1 MKLKNVVSL
10 ALAGIMA
17 VSMLTA
23 CGEGDSNSTV
33 TPPVD
38 NTTSTGLS
46 AQLSAQASALTNSKV
61 TFADSTALNNA
72 LKHAVGN
79 IGDSSIDQAFGAG
92 IPGVTYLGD
101 LQGWAAVGAAVGVL
115 EDDMDVDVDMAT
127 TVNIG
132 GVVVDG
138 VRATVDGLNPSNA
151 PGNAQYDEN
160 NYNTVMLFAVDSG
173 VQMTSIIEQLS
184 NLIDDDMDDLVT
196 SFNVTGINDPA
207 GNQHEVSYHY
217 TCSVASTSKTF
228 VDADTTFGV
237 TFVAVEIN
245 RVLGV

>member
-1 MKLKNVVSL
+1 MKLKKIVSL

-38 NTTSTGLS
+38 NTTPTGLS
-46 AQLSAQASALTNSKV
+46 AQLGAEASDLTNSKV

-79 IGDSSIDQAFGAG
+79 IGDRTISEAF
-92 IPGVTYLGD
+92 IRNLNNVTYIGD
-101 LQGWAAVGAAVGVL
+101 VNNWGAVIAAVNVL
-115 EDDMDVDVDMAT
+115 EDDMDVDVDMAAA
-127 TVNIG
+127 VGNF
-132 GVVVDG
+132 DG
-138 VRATVDGLNPSNA
+138 VRVTVDGLNPTI
-151 PGNAQYDEN
+151 AQYDDN

-173 VQMTSIIEQLS
+173 VEMTNIIEQLS
-184 NLIDDDMDDLVT
+184 SLIDDDMDDMVT
-196 SFNVTGINDPA
+196 SFETQSNGADN
-207 GNQHEVSYHY
+207 HEVSYHY

>member
-1 MKLKNVVSL
+1 MKLKKIASL

-38 NTTSTGLS
+38 NTTPTGLS
-46 AQLSAQASALTNSKV
+46 AQLGAEASDLTNSKV

-79 IGDSSIDQAFGAG
+79 IGDRTISEAF
-92 IPGVTYLGD
+92 IRDLNDVTYIGD
-101 LQGWAAVGAAVGVL
+101 VNDWGAVRAAVGVL
-115 EDDMDVDVDMAT
+115 EDDMDVDVAMSTIAGDAVAA
-127 TVNIG
+127 TVN
-132 GVVVDG
+132 
-138 VRATVDGLNPSNA
+138 GLNPND
-151 PGNAQYDEN
+151 AQYDDN

-173 VQMTSIIEQLS
+173 VEMTSIIEQLS
-184 NLIDDDMDDLVT
+184 DLIDDDMDDLVT
-196 SFNVTGINDPA
+196 SFNVNTVNNND
-207 GNQHEVSYHY
+207 QHEVSYHY

>member
-1 MKLKNVVSL
+1 MKLKKIASL

-46 AQLSAQASALTNSKV
+46 AQLGAEASDLTNSKV

-79 IGDSSIDQAFGAG
+79 IGDRTISQAFRQG
-92 IPGVTYLGD
+92 INDVTYLGN
-101 LQGWAAVGAAVGVL
+101 LQAWGAVAAAVGVL
-115 EDDMDVDVDMAT
+115 EDDMDVDVAMLANENW
-127 TVNIG
+127 TVN
-132 GVVVDG
+132 
-138 VRATVDGLNPSNA
+138 GLNPTD
-151 PGNAQYDEN
+151 AQYDEN

-173 VQMTSIIEQLS
+173 VLMTNIIEQLS
-184 NLIDDDMDDLVT
+184 DLIDDDMDDLVT
-196 SFNVTGINDPA
+196 SFDVTNVNNDN
-207 GNQHEVSYHY
+207 NQHEVSYHY

>member
-1 MKLKNVVSL
+1 MKLKKIVSL

-38 NTTSTGLS
+38 NTTPTGLS
-46 AQLSAQASALTNSKV
+46 AQLGAEASDLTNSKV

-79 IGDSSIDQAFGAG
+79 IGDRSISQAFIQG
-92 IPGVTYLGD
+92 INDVTYLGD
-101 LQGWAAVGAAVGVL
+101 LQVWGAVSAAVGVL
-115 EDDMDVDVDMAT
+115 EDDMDVNVDMIAT
-127 TVNIG
+127 NRPVVADGVAATVN
-132 GVVVDG
+132 
-138 VRATVDGLNPSNA
+138 GLN
-151 PGNAQYDEN
+151 PGNAQYNEN

-173 VQMTSIIEQLS
+173 VEMTSIIEQLS
-184 NLIDDDMDDLVT
+184 DLIDDDMDDLVT
-196 SFNVTGINDPA
+196 SFNVNTV
-207 GNQHEVSYHY
+207 NQDEHHEVSYHY

>member
-1 MKLKNVVSL
+1 MKLNKIVSL

-46 AQLSAQASALTNSKV
+46 AQLGAEASDLTNSKV

-79 IGDSSIDQAFGAG
+79 IGDRSISQAFIQG
-92 IPGVTYLGD
+92 INDVTYLGD
-101 LQGWAAVGAAVGVL
+101 LQVWGAVSAAVGVL
-115 EDDMDVDVDMAT
+115 EDDMDVNVDMIAT
-127 TVNIG
+127 NRPVVADGVAATVN
-132 GVVVDG
+132 
-138 VRATVDGLNPSNA
+138 GLN
-151 PGNAQYDEN
+151 PGNAQYNEN

-173 VQMTSIIEQLS
+173 VEMKNIIEQLS
-184 NLIDDDMDDLVT
+184 DLIDGDMDDLVT
-196 SFNVTGINDPA
+196 SFNAPA
-207 GNQHEVSYHY
+207 NNANQHEVSYHY

>member
-1 MKLKNVVSL
+1 MKLKKIVSL

-46 AQLSAQASALTNSKV
+46 AQLGDEASALTNSKV

-79 IGDSSIDQAFGAG
+79 IGDRTISQAFIQG
-92 IPGVTYLGD
+92 INDVEYLGSN
-101 LQGWAAVGAAVGVL
+101 LMQSWGAVAAAVGVL
-115 EDDMDVDVDMAT
+115 EDDMDVDVDMLASVNW
-127 TVNIG
+127 TVN
-132 GVVVDG
+132 
-138 VRATVDGLNPSNA
+138 GLNPTD
-151 PGNAQYDEN
+151 AQYDEN

-173 VQMTSIIEQLS
+173 VEMTSIIEQLS

-196 SFNVTGINDPA
+196 SFDVTNINNGGED
-207 GNQHEVSYHY
+207 EVNYHY

>member
-1 MKLKNVVSL
+1 MKLKKIASL
-10 ALAGIMA
+10 MLAGVMA

-46 AQLSAQASALTNSKV
+46 AQLGDEASALTNSKV
-61 TFADSTALNNA
+61 TFADSTTLNNA

-79 IGDSSIDQAFGAG
+79 IGDRTISQAFIYG
-92 IPGVTYLGD
+92 INNVSYLGSNLMQSWD
-101 LQGWAAVGAAVGVL
+101 AVDAAVGVL
-115 EDDMDVDVDMAT
+115 EDDMDVDVAMAAT
-127 TVNIG
+127 VAATVN
-132 GVVVDG
+132 
-138 VRATVDGLNPSNA
+138 GLNPS
-151 PGNAQYDEN
+151 NAQYDEN

-173 VQMTSIIEQLS
+173 VEMTSIIEQLS
-184 NLIDDDMDDLVT
+184 NLIDSEMDDLVT
-196 SFNVTGINDPA
+196 SFNTTANNAD
-207 GNQHEVSYHY
+207 QHEVSYHY

>member
-1 MKLKNVVSL
+1 MKLKKIVSL

-46 AQLSAQASALTNSKV
+46 AQLGAEASDLTNSKV

-79 IGDSSIDQAFGAG
+79 IGDRSISQAFIQG
-92 IPGVTYLGD
+92 INDVTYLGD
-101 LQGWAAVGAAVGVL
+101 LQVWGAVAAAVGVL
-115 EDDMDVDVDMAT
+115 EDDMDVNVDMIAT
-127 TVNIG
+127 NRPVVADGVAATVN
-132 GVVVDG
+132 
-138 VRATVDGLNPSNA
+138 GLNPSNT
-151 PGNAQYDEN
+151 QYDEN

-173 VQMTSIIEQLS
+173 VLMTNIIEQLS
-184 NLIDDDMDDLVT
+184 DLIDDDMDDLVT
-196 SFNVTGINDPA
+196 SFNVDDKN
-207 GNQHEVSYHY
+207 NNNHHEVSYHY

>member
-1 MKLKNVVSL
+1 MKLNKIVSL

-46 AQLSAQASALTNSKV
+46 AQLGGEASALTNSKV

-79 IGDSSIDQAFGAG
+79 IGDRTISQAFRQG
-92 IPGVTYLGD
+92 INDVTYLGSN
-101 LQGWAAVGAAVGVL
+101 LMQSWGAVAAAVGVL
-115 EDDMDVDVDMAT
+115 EDDMDVDVDMIAT
-127 TVNIG
+127 SRVVADGVAATVN
-132 GVVVDG
+132 
-138 VRATVDGLNPSNA
+138 ALNPTNT
-151 PGNAQYDEN
+151 QYDDN

-173 VQMTSIIEQLS
+173 VEMTSIIEQLS

-196 SFNVTGINDPA
+196 SFNVDDKNND
-207 GNQHEVSYHY
+207 NQHEVSYHY

>member
-1 MKLKNVVSL
+1 MKLKKIVSL

-38 NTTSTGLS
+38 NTTPTGLS
-46 AQLSAQASALTNSKV
+46 AQLGAEASDLTNSKV

-79 IGDSSIDQAFGAG
+79 IGDRTISQAFIQG
-92 IPGVTYLGD
+92 INDVTYLGGNMQAWD
-101 LQGWAAVGAAVGVL
+101 AVAAAVGVL
-115 EDDMDVDVDMAT
+115 EDDMDVDVAMLANENW
-127 TVNIG
+127 TVN
-132 GVVVDG
+132 
-138 VRATVDGLNPSNA
+138 GLNPT
-151 PGNAQYDEN
+151 NAQYDEN

-173 VQMTSIIEQLS
+173 VEMTSIIEQLS
-184 NLIDDDMDDLVT
+184 NLIDGEMDDLVT
-196 SFNVTGINDPA
+196 SFNVNTVNNND
-207 GNQHEVSYHY
+207 QHEVSYHY

-245 RVLGV
+245 RVLGANLDRLNELCYL

>member
-1 MKLKNVVSL
+1 MKLKKIVSL

-46 AQLSAQASALTNSKV
+46 AQLGDEASDLTNSKV

-79 IGDSSIDQAFGAG
+79 IGDRTISQAF
-92 IPGVTYLGD
+92 IQNINSVEYLGSN
-101 LQGWAAVGAAVGVL
+101 LMQSWAAVNATVGVL
-115 EDDMDVDVDMAT
+115 ENDMDVDVAMANAVAD
-127 TVNIG
+127 TVN
-132 GVVVDG
+132 
-138 VRATVDGLNPSNA
+138 GLNPSND
-151 PGNAQYDEN
+151 QYDEN

-173 VQMTSIIEQLS
+173 VEMTSIIEQLS

-196 SFNVTGINDPA
+196 SFNVDDKNND
-207 GNQHEVSYHY
+207 NQHEVSYHY

>member
-1 MKLKNVVSL
+1 MKLKKIVSL

-38 NTTSTGLS
+38 NTTPTGLS
-46 AQLSAQASALTNSKV
+46 AQLGAEASDLTNSKV

-79 IGDSSIDQAFGAG
+79 IGDSTINEAFFWG
-92 IPGVTYLGD
+92 IPGVTYLGSNRM
-101 LQGWAAVGAAVGVL
+101 QSWGAVAAAVGVL
-115 EDDMDVDVDMAT
+115 EDDMGVDVAMLPTVDA
-127 TVNIG
+127 TVN
-132 GVVVDG
+132 
-138 VRATVDGLNPSNA
+138 GLNPS
-151 PGNAQYDEN
+151 NAQYDEN

-173 VQMTSIIEQLS
+173 VEMTSIIEQLS

-196 SFNVTGINDPA
+196 SFNVNTVNNDL
-207 GNQHEVSYHY
+207 QHEVSYHY

>member
-1 MKLKNVVSL
+1 MKLKKIASL

-46 AQLSAQASALTNSKV
+46 AQLGAEASDLTNSKV

-79 IGDSSIDQAFGAG
+79 IGDRAIDLASIWGNS
-92 IPGVTYLGD
+92 GVDYLGD
-101 LQGWAAVGAAVGVL
+101 LQNVAAVGAAVGVL
-115 EDDMDVDVDMAT
+115 EDDMDVDVPMADVT
-127 TVNIG
+127 GGSEAGTVN
-132 GVVVDG
+132 
-138 VRATVDGLNPSNA
+138 GLNPTI
-151 PGNAQYDEN
+151 AQYDEN

-173 VQMTSIIEQLS
+173 VEMASIIEQLS
-184 NLIDDDMDDLVT
+184 DLIDDDMDDLVT
-196 SFNVTGINDPA
+196 SFNVTTSN
-207 GNQHEVSYHY
+207 NNEQHEVSYHY

>member
-1 MKLKNVVSL
+1 MKLKKIVSL

-38 NTTSTGLS
+38 NTTPTGLS
-46 AQLSAQASALTNSKV
+46 AQLGAEASDLTNSKV

-79 IGDSSIDQAFGAG
+79 IGDRSISEAFGRNINA
-92 IPGVTYLGD
+92 VTYLGNMRRWD
-101 LQGWAAVGAAVGVL
+101 AVRAAVGVL
-115 EDDMDVDVDMAT
+115 EDDMDVDVAMSTIAGDAVAA
-127 TVNIG
+127 TVN
-132 GVVVDG
+132 
-138 VRATVDGLNPSNA
+138 GLNPTDL
-151 PGNAQYDEN
+151 QYDDN

-173 VQMTSIIEQLS
+173 VLMTNIIEQLS
-184 NLIDDDMDDLVT
+184 DLIDDDMDDLVT
-196 SFNVTGINDPA
+196 GFEVA
-207 GNQHEVSYHY
+207 GVNIDNGEHEVSYHY

>member
-1 MKLKNVVSL
+1 MKLNKIVSL

-46 AQLSAQASALTNSKV
+46 AQLSAEASALTNSKV

-79 IGDSSIDQAFGAG
+79 IGDRTISQAFRQG
-92 IPGVTYLGD
+92 INDVTYLGD
-101 LQGWAAVGAAVGVL
+101 MQVWGAVSAAVGVL
-115 EDDMDVDVDMAT
+115 EDDMDVNVDMIAT
-127 TVNIG
+127 NRPVVADGVAATVN
-132 GVVVDG
+132 
-138 VRATVDGLNPSNA
+138 GLNPSNA
-151 PGNAQYDEN
+151 QYNEN

-173 VQMTSIIEQLS
+173 VEMTSIIEQLS
-184 NLIDDDMDDLVT
+184 DLIDDDMDDLVT
-196 SFNVTGINDPA
+196 SFNVNTVNNN
-207 GNQHEVSYHY
+207 NQHEVNYHY

>member
-1 MKLKNVVSL
+1 MKLKKIVSL

-46 AQLSAQASALTNSKV
+46 AQLGAEASDLTNSKV

-79 IGDSSIDQAFGAG
+79 IGDRSISQAFIQG
-92 IPGVTYLGD
+92 INDVTYLGD
-101 LQGWAAVGAAVGVL
+101 LQGWGAVGAAVGVL
-115 EDDMDVDVDMAT
+115 EDDMDVNVDMIAT
-127 TVNIG
+127 NRPVVADGVAATVN
-132 GVVVDG
+132 
-138 VRATVDGLNPSNA
+138 GLNPN
-151 PGNAQYDEN
+151 NAQYNEN

-173 VQMTSIIEQLS
+173 VEMTSIIEQLS
-184 NLIDDDMDDLVT
+184 DLIDDDMDDLVT
-196 SFNVTGINDPA
+196 SFNVNTVNNN
-207 GNQHEVSYHY
+207 NQHEVSYHY

>member
-1 MKLKNVVSL
+1 MKLKKIASL

-46 AQLSAQASALTNSKV
+46 AQLGDEASALTNSKV
-61 TFADSTALNNA
+61 TFADSTTLNNA

-79 IGDSSIDQAFGAG
+79 IGDRTISQAFIQG
-92 IPGVTYLGD
+92 INAVDYLGSNRMQSWD
-101 LQGWAAVGAAVGVL
+101 AVRAAVGVL
-115 EDDMDVDVDMAT
+115 EDDMDVDVAMAPT
-127 TVNIG
+127 VAATVNS
-132 GVVVDG
+132 
-138 VRATVDGLNPSNA
+138 LNPDDT
-151 PGNAQYDEN
+151 QYDDN

-173 VQMTSIIEQLS
+173 VEMTSIIEQLS

-196 SFNVTGINDPA
+196 SFNVNTVNNN
-207 GNQHEVSYHY
+207 NQHEVSYHY

>member
-1 MKLKNVVSL
+1 MKLKKIVSL

-38 NTTSTGLS
+38 NTTPTGLS
-46 AQLSAQASALTNSKV
+46 AQLGAEASDLTNSKV

-79 IGDSSIDQAFGAG
+79 IGDNSIDWAFNSG
-92 IPGVTYLGD
+92 ITGVTYLGD
-101 LQGWAAVGAAVGVL
+101 WQWGWAAVSAAVGVL
-115 EDDMDVDVDMAT
+115 EDDMDVDVAMVAT
-127 TVNIG
+127 GN
-132 GVVVDG
+132 DP
-138 VRATVDGLNPSNA
+138 VRATVDGLNPTNT
-151 PGNAQYDEN
+151 QYDDN

-173 VQMTSIIEQLS
+173 VEMTSIIEQLS
-184 NLIDDDMDDLVT
+184 NLLDDDMDDLVT
-196 SFNVTGINDPA
+196 SFNVNTVN
-207 GNQHEVSYHY
+207 NNEQHEVSYHY

>member
-1 MKLKNVVSL
+1 MKLKKIVSL

-46 AQLSAQASALTNSKV
+46 AQLGAEASDLTNSKV

-79 IGDSSIDQAFGAG
+79 IGDRSISQAFIQG
-92 IPGVTYLGD
+92 INDVTYLGD
-101 LQGWAAVGAAVGVL
+101 LQVWGAVSAAVGVL
-115 EDDMDVDVDMAT
+115 EDDMDVNVDMVAT
-127 TVNIG
+127 SLVVGDGVAATVN
-132 GVVVDG
+132 
-138 VRATVDGLNPSNA
+138 ALNPS
-151 PGNAQYDEN
+151 NAQYDEN

-173 VQMTSIIEQLS
+173 VEMTSIIEQLS

-196 SFNVTGINDPA
+196 SFNVNDK
-207 GNQHEVSYHY
+207 NNDDQHEVSYHY

>member
-1 MKLKNVVSL
+1 MKLKKIASL

-46 AQLSAQASALTNSKV
+46 AQLGAEASDLTNSKV

-79 IGDSSIDQAFGAG
+79 IGDRSIDEAFNRNINA
-92 IPGVTYLGD
+92 VTYLGNMRRWD
-101 LQGWAAVGAAVGVL
+101 AVRAAVGVL
-115 EDDMDVDVDMAT
+115 EDDMDVDVAMSTIAGDAVAA
-127 TVNIG
+127 TVN
-132 GVVVDG
+132 
-138 VRATVDGLNPSNA
+138 GLNPND
-151 PGNAQYDEN
+151 AQYDDN

-173 VQMTSIIEQLS
+173 VLMTNIIEQLS
-184 NLIDDDMDDLVT
+184 NQIDDDMDDLVT

>member
-1 MKLKNVVSL
+1 MKLKKIVSL

-38 NTTSTGLS
+38 NTTPTGLS
-46 AQLSAQASALTNSKV
+46 AQLGAEASDLTNSKV

-79 IGDSSIDQAFGAG
+79 IGDNSINRTFTNG
-92 IPGVTYLGD
+92 ITGVTYLGNRQ
-101 LQGWAAVGAAVGVL
+101 QGWLAVNAAVGVL
-115 EDDMDVDVDMAT
+115 EDDMDVDVAMVAT
-127 TVNIG
+127 GN
-132 GVVVDG
+132 DP
-138 VRATVDGLNPSNA
+138 VRATVDGLNPTTT
-151 PGNAQYDEN
+151 QYDDN

-173 VQMTSIIEQLS
+173 VEMTSIIEQLS
-184 NLIDDDMDDLVT
+184 NLIDGEMDDLVT
-196 SFNVTGINDPA
+196 SFNMSGVNNND
-207 GNQHEVSYHY
+207 QHEVSYHY

>member
-1 MKLKNVVSL
+1 MKLKKIVSL

-38 NTTSTGLS
+38 NTTPTGLS
-46 AQLSAQASALTNSKV
+46 AQLGAEASDLTNSKV

-79 IGDSSIDQAFGAG
+79 IGDRSIDEAFNRNINA
-92 IPGVTYLGD
+92 VTYLGNMRRWD
-101 LQGWAAVGAAVGVL
+101 AVRAAVGVL
-115 EDDMDVDVDMAT
+115 EDDMDVDVDMSTAAVDPVGA
-127 TVNIG
+127 TVN
-132 GVVVDG
+132 
-138 VRATVDGLNPSNA
+138 GLNPS
-151 PGNAQYDEN
+151 NAQYDEN

-173 VQMTSIIEQLS
+173 VLMTNIIEQLS
-184 NLIDDDMDDLVT
+184 NLIDGDMDDLVT
-196 SFNVTGINDPA
+196 SFNAPA
-207 GNQHEVSYHY
+207 NSANEHEVSYHY

>member
-1 MKLKNVVSL
+1 MKLKKIVSL

-38 NTTSTGLS
+38 NTTPTGLS
-46 AQLSAQASALTNSKV
+46 AQLGAEASDLTNSKV

-79 IGDSSIDQAFGAG
+79 IGDRSISQAFIQG
-92 IPGVTYLGD
+92 INDVTYLGD
-101 LQGWAAVGAAVGVL
+101 LQVWGAVSAAVGVL
-115 EDDMDVDVDMAT
+115 EDDMDVNVDMIAT
-127 TVNIG
+127 NRPVVADGVAATVN
-132 GVVVDG
+132 
-138 VRATVDGLNPSNA
+138 GLN
-151 PGNAQYDEN
+151 PGNAQYNEN

-173 VQMTSIIEQLS
+173 VEMTSIIEQLS
-184 NLIDDDMDDLVT
+184 DLIDDDMDDMVT
-196 SFNVTGINDPA
+196 SFETQSNGADN
-207 GNQHEVSYHY
+207 HEVSYHY

>member
-1 MKLKNVVSL
+1 MKLKKIVSL

-46 AQLSAQASALTNSKV
+46 AQLGAEASDLTNSKV

-79 IGDSSIDQAFGAG
+79 IGDRSIDEAFNRNINA
-92 IPGVTYLGD
+92 VTYLGNMRRWD
-101 LQGWAAVGAAVGVL
+101 AVRAAVGVL
-115 EDDMDVDVDMAT
+115 EDDMDVDVAMSTIAGDAVAA
-127 TVNIG
+127 TVN
-132 GVVVDG
+132 
-138 VRATVDGLNPSNA
+138 GLNPND
-151 PGNAQYDEN
+151 AQYDDN

-173 VQMTSIIEQLS
+173 VLMTNIIEQLS
-184 NLIDDDMDDLVT
+184 NQIDDDMDDLVT
-196 SFNVTGINDPA
+196 SFNAPA
-207 GNQHEVSYHY
+207 NSANEHEVSYHY

>member
-1 MKLKNVVSL
+1 MKLKKFASL

-46 AQLSAQASALTNSKV
+46 AQLGAEASDLTNSKV

-79 IGDSSIDQAFGAG
+79 IGDSTIDGAFTQG
-92 IPGVTYLGD
+92 IPGVTYIGNM
-101 LQGWAAVGAAVGVL
+101 QGAWGAVGAAVGVL
-115 EDDMDVDVDMAT
+115 EDDMGVDVDMAAA
-127 TVNIG
+127 VGNF
-132 GVVVDG
+132 DG
-138 VRATVDGLNPSNA
+138 VRVTVDGLNPA
-151 PGNAQYDEN
+151 NAQYNEN

-173 VQMTSIIEQLS
+173 VEMTSIIEQLS
-184 NLIDDDMDDLVT
+184 NEIDDDMDDLVT
-196 SFNVTGINDPA
+196 SFNVTGINDVA

>member
-1 MKLKNVVSL
+1 MKLKKIASL

-46 AQLSAQASALTNSKV
+46 AQLGDEASDLTNSKV

-79 IGDSSIDQAFGAG
+79 IGDRTISQAFIQNINA
-92 IPGVTYLGD
+92 VTYIGNMQNWD
-101 LQGWAAVGAAVGVL
+101 AVRAAVGVL
-115 EDDMDVDVDMAT
+115 EDDMDVDVAMLANENW
-127 TVNIG
+127 TVN
-132 GVVVDG
+132 
-138 VRATVDGLNPSNA
+138 GLNPSDV
-151 PGNAQYDEN
+151 QYNEN

-173 VQMTSIIEQLS
+173 VEMTSIIEQLS

-196 SFNVTGINDPA
+196 SFNVTGVNNS
-207 GNQHEVSYHY
+207 NQHEVSYHY

>member
-1 MKLKNVVSL
+1 MKLKKIVSL

-46 AQLSAQASALTNSKV
+46 AQLGAEASDLTNSKV

-79 IGDSSIDQAFGAG
+79 IGDRSISQAFIQG
-92 IPGVTYLGD
+92 IDDVTYLGD
-101 LQGWAAVGAAVGVL
+101 LQVWGAVSAAVGVL
-115 EDDMDVDVDMAT
+115 EDDMDVNVDMIAT
-127 TVNIG
+127 NRPVVADGVAATVN
-132 GVVVDG
+132 
-138 VRATVDGLNPSNA
+138 GLN
-151 PGNAQYDEN
+151 PGNAQYNEN

-173 VQMTSIIEQLS
+173 VEMTSIIEQLS

>member
-1 MKLKNVVSL
+1 MKLKKIVSL

-38 NTTSTGLS
+38 NTTPTGLS
-46 AQLSAQASALTNSKV
+46 AQLGAEASDLTNSKV

-79 IGDSSIDQAFGAG
+79 IGDRTISQAFIQG
-92 IPGVTYLGD
+92 INDVTYLGNM
-101 LQGWAAVGAAVGVL
+101 QAWNAVAAAVGVL
-115 EDDMDVDVDMAT
+115 EDDMDVDVAMVAT
-127 TVNIG
+127 GN
-132 GVVVDG
+132 DP
-138 VRATVDGLNPSNA
+138 VRATVDGLNPA
-151 PGNAQYDEN
+151 IAQYDDN

-173 VQMTSIIEQLS
+173 VEMTNIIEQLS
-184 NLIDDDMDDLVT
+184 DLIDDDMDDLVT
-196 SFNVTGINDPA
+196 SFNVNTV
-207 GNQHEVSYHY
+207 NQDEHHEVSYHY

>member
-1 MKLKNVVSL
+1 MKLKKIVSL

-38 NTTSTGLS
+38 NNTSTGLS
-46 AQLSAQASALTNSKV
+46 AQLGAEASDLTNSKV

-79 IGDSSIDQAFGAG
+79 IGDRTISQAFRQG
-92 IPGVTYLGD
+92 INDVTYLGN
-101 LQGWAAVGAAVGVL
+101 LQVWGAVSAAVGVL
-115 EDDMDVDVDMAT
+115 EDDMDVDVPMAT
-127 TVNIG
+127 TVT
-132 GVVVDG
+132 GVAD
-138 VRATVDGLNPSNA
+138 TVNGLNPS
-151 PGNAQYDEN
+151 NAQYDEN

-173 VQMTSIIEQLS
+173 VEMTSIIEQLS
-184 NLIDDDMDDLVT
+184 NLIDGEMDDLVT
-196 SFNVTGINDPA
+196 SFNVNTV
-207 GNQHEVSYHY
+207 NQNEHHEVSYHY

>member
-1 MKLKNVVSL
+1 MKLKKIVSL

-38 NTTSTGLS
+38 NTTPTGLS
-46 AQLSAQASALTNSKV
+46 AQLGAEASDLTNSKV

-115 EDDMDVDVDMAT
+115 EDDMDVDVAMVAT
-127 TVNIG
+127 GADPVAVTVN
-132 GVVVDG
+132 
-138 VRATVDGLNPSNA
+138 GLNPSNT
-151 PGNAQYDEN
+151 NTQYDEN

-173 VQMTSIIEQLS
+173 VLMTNIIEQLS
-184 NLIDDDMDDLVT
+184 NQIDDDMDDLVT
-196 SFNVTGINDPA
+196 SFNAPA
-207 GNQHEVSYHY
+207 NSANEHEVSYHY

>member
-1 MKLKNVVSL
+1 MKLKKIASL

-17 VSMLTA
+17 ISMLTA

-46 AQLSAQASALTNSKV
+46 AQLGAEASDLTNSKV

-79 IGDSSIDQAFGAG
+79 IGDRTISQAFRQG
-92 IPGVTYLGD
+92 INDVTYLGD
-101 LQGWAAVGAAVGVL
+101 FQGWAAVGAAVGVL
-115 EDDMDVDVDMAT
+115 EDDMDVDVDMAAA
-127 TVNIG
+127 VGNF
-132 GVVVDG
+132 DG
-138 VRATVDGLNPSNA
+138 VRVTVDGLNPANA
-151 PGNAQYDEN
+151 NAQYNEN

-173 VQMTSIIEQLS
+173 VEMTSIIEQLS

-196 SFNVTGINDPA
+196 SFNVDDK
-207 GNQHEVSYHY
+207 NQDEHHEVSYHY

>member
-1 MKLKNVVSL
+1 MKLKKIVSL

-38 NTTSTGLS
+38 NTTPTGLS
-46 AQLSAQASALTNSKV
+46 AQLGAEASDLTNSKV

-79 IGDSSIDQAFGAG
+79 IGDRTISQAFRQG
-92 IPGVTYLGD
+92 INDVTYLGSN
-101 LQGWAAVGAAVGVL
+101 LMQSWGAVAAAVGVL
-115 EDDMDVDVDMAT
+115 EDDMDVDVAMAT
-127 TVNIG
+127 AIPGVADGVGVTVN
-132 GVVVDG
+132 
-138 VRATVDGLNPSNA
+138 GLNPSNV
-151 PGNAQYDEN
+151 PGNVQYNEN

-173 VQMTSIIEQLS
+173 VEMTNIIEQLS
-184 NLIDDDMDDLVT
+184 DLIDDDMDDLVT
-196 SFNVTGINDPA
+196 SFNVNDK
-207 GNQHEVSYHY
+207 NNDDQHEVSYHY

>member
-1 MKLKNVVSL
+1 MKLNKIVSL

-38 NTTSTGLS
+38 NTTPTGLS
-46 AQLSAQASALTNSKV
+46 AQLGAEASDLTNSKV

-79 IGDSSIDQAFGAG
+79 IGDRSISEAF
-92 IPGVTYLGD
+92 IRNINNVTYLGD
-101 LQGWAAVGAAVGVL
+101 MQNWPAVTAAVGVL
-115 EDDMDVDVDMAT
+115 EDDMDVDVPMAAIVGDSVAA
-127 TVNIG
+127 TVN
-132 GVVVDG
+132 
-138 VRATVDGLNPSNA
+138 GLNPT
-151 PGNAQYDEN
+151 NAQYDEN

-173 VQMTSIIEQLS
+173 VLMTNIIEQLS
-184 NLIDDDMDDLVT
+184 DLIDDDMDDLVT
-196 SFNVTGINDPA
+196 SFDVTNVNNDV
-207 GNQHEVSYHY
+207 NQHEVSYHY

>member
-1 MKLKNVVSL
+1 MKLKKIVSL

-38 NTTSTGLS
+38 NTTPTGLS
-46 AQLSAQASALTNSKV
+46 AQLGAEASDLTNSKV

-79 IGDSSIDQAFGAG
+79 IGDNSIDWAFNSG
-92 IPGVTYLGD
+92 ITGVTYLGD
-101 LQGWAAVGAAVGVL
+101 WQWGWAAVSAAVGVL
-115 EDDMDVDVDMAT
+115 EDDLDVDVAMVAT
-127 TVNIG
+127 GN
-132 GVVVDG
+132 DP
-138 VRATVDGLNPSNA
+138 VRATVDGLNPTNT
-151 PGNAQYDEN
+151 QYDDN

-173 VQMTSIIEQLS
+173 VEMTSIIEQLS

-196 SFNVTGINDPA
+196 SFNVNTVN
-207 GNQHEVSYHY
+207 NNEQHEVSYHY

>member
-1 MKLKNVVSL
+1 MKLKKIVSL

-46 AQLSAQASALTNSKV
+46 AQLGAEASDLTNSKV

-79 IGDSSIDQAFGAG
+79 IGDRTISQAFIQG
-92 IPGVTYLGD
+92 INDVEYLGSNRM
-101 LQGWAAVGAAVGVL
+101 QSWGAVGAAVGVL
-115 EDDMDVDVDMAT
+115 EDDMDVDVAMAPT
-127 TVNIG
+127 VDVTVN
-132 GVVVDG
+132 
-138 VRATVDGLNPSNA
+138 GLNPT
-151 PGNAQYDEN
+151 NAQYDEN

-173 VQMTSIIEQLS
+173 VLMTNIIEQLS
-184 NLIDDDMDDLVT
+184 DLIDDDMDDLVT
-196 SFNVTGINDPA
+196 SFNVDDKNND
-207 GNQHEVSYHY
+207 NQHEVSYHY